1 MTRTSTI
8 DTKKEIDGKVYIL
21 QEKVEEIVTQR
32 ISKHASKS
40 SELQTQLDDLRAE
53 FENAKKASANA
64 AALKD
69 KLTELEGKL
78 SNTTTQYNTYKAI
91 SSKGI
96 TDPEVIKLFQWS
108 YKEDQKDKK
117 EKDRIQ
123 LQDWIS
129 HYMSNPDK
137 APVTIRPFIPKAT
150 AAPAPEP
157 KKEQS
162 PEPQTQTQS
171 FKPPKTSTNVGAVN
185 ASPENLQ
192 WKVRSLEEYEQQRAA
207 MLAALKKSRS

>member
-1 MTRTSTI
+1 
-8 DTKKEIDGKVYIL
+8 
-21 QEKVEEIVTQR
+21 
-32 ISKHASKS
+32 
-40 SELQTQLDDLRAE
+40 
-53 FENAKKASANA
+53 
-64 AALKD
+64 
-69 KLTELEGKL
+69 
-78 SNTTTQYNTYKAI
+78 
-91 SSKGI
+91 
-96 TDPEVIKLFQWS
+96 
-108 YKEDQKDKK
+108 
-117 EKDRIQ
+117 
-123 LQDWIS
+123 
-129 HYMSNPDK
+129 MSNPDK
-137 APVTIRPFIPKAT
+137 APVTIRPFIPKAAT

>member
-1 MTRTSTI
+1 MTRTSTME
-8 DTKKEIDGKVYIL
+8 TKKEIDGKIYIL
-21 QEKVEEIVTQR
+21 QDKVEEIVTQR
-32 ISKHASKS
+32 ISKHANKS

-53 FENAKKASANA
+53 FETAKKQSSTAV
-64 AALKD
+64 ALQEQ
-69 KLTELEGKL
+69 LTELQGKL
-78 SNTTTQYNTYKAI
+78 SKTTTQYNTYKAI

-108 YKEDQKDKK
+108 YNEDQKDKK
-117 EKDRIQ
+117 EKERIQ

-137 APVTIRPFIPKAT
+137 APVTIRPFIPKAAT
-150 AAPAPEP
+150 AEPAPEP
-157 KKEQS
+157 KKETA
-162 PEPQTQTQS
+162 PEPQQQT
-171 FKPPKTSTNVGAVN
+171 FKPPKTSTNAGAVN

-192 WKVRSLEEYEQQRAA
+192 WKVRSLEEYEQQRSA

>member
-1 MTRTSTI
+1 ME
-8 DTKKEIDGKVYIL
+8 TKKEIDGKIYIL
-21 QEKVEEIVTQR
+21 QDKVEEIVTQR
-32 ISKHASKS
+32 ISKHANKS

-53 FENAKKASANA
+53 FETAKKQSSTAV
-64 AALKD
+64 ALKEQ
-69 KLTELEGKL
+69 LTELEGKL
-78 SNTTTQYNTYKAI
+78 SKTTTQYNTYKAI

-108 YKEDQKDKK
+108 YNEDQKDKK
-117 EKDRIQ
+117 EKERIQ

-137 APVTIRPFIPKAT
+137 APVTIRPFIPKAAT
-150 AAPAPEP
+150 AEPAPEP
-157 KKEQS
+157 KKETA
-162 PEPQTQTQS
+162 PEPQQQT

-192 WKVRSLEEYEQQRAA
+192 WKVRSLEEYEQQRSA